1 MGLEAQQAAVVSF
14 VGTQSGTVMK
24 QYVEVESGKNTDR
37 PELAKAKQCLEQSLR
52 FTPNQPMQ
60 MVRLGLI
67 VQKEGDLP
75 EAVRQFSHAYA
86 LEHSDL
92 QGLLLAQALRQ
103 QGRVDE
109 ANAIAGRVARTSKNL
124 AAAQKAVESLL
135 SGK

>member
-1 MGLEAQQAAVVSF
+1 MVADRAGEQVGFRTTAYNQLGLVYHQL
-14 VGTQSGTVMK
+14 G
-24 QYVEVESGKNTDR
+24 
-37 PELAKAKQCLEQSLR
+37 ELAKAKQCLEQSLR